1 MFDFFK
7 FFKGTEKESR
17 EVARDRLKLVL
28 VHDRSNCSPEFLE
41 MVKEDIMKVLL
52 SYMDVDE
59 EHLDIKITK
68 TMDDQTGKPALIA
81 NIPIK
86 NMKRR

>member
-1 MFDFFK
+1 
-7 FFKGTEKESR
+7 
-17 EVARDRLKLVL
+17 
-28 VHDRSNCSPEFLE
+28 

>member
-1 MFDFFK
+1 LFDFFK
-7 FFKGTEKESR
+7 FFKGTEQESR
-17 EVARDRLKLVL
+17 EVAKDRLKLVL
-28 VHDRSNCSPEFLE
+28 VHDRNNCSPEFLE

-68 TMDDQTGKPALIA
+68 TMDGQTGKPALIA

>member
-7 FFKGTEKESR
+7 FFKGNEKESR

-28 VHDRSNCSPEFLE
+28 VHDRNNCSPEFLE